1 MNLELFNLNGH
12 GQFVWPAF
20 IFAFSIC
27 FALYF
32 KTKKE
37 LQEQEKLFLNEF
49 KNLENIKTKVQDKK
63 ENIEEV
69 LSGSSI

>member
-1 MNLELFNLNGH
+1 MNLELFNLNGY

-27 FALYF
+27 FVLYF

-37 LQEQEKLFLNEF
+37 LQEQEKIFFNEF
-49 KNLENIKTKVQDKK
+49 KNLQNIKTKVEVKR